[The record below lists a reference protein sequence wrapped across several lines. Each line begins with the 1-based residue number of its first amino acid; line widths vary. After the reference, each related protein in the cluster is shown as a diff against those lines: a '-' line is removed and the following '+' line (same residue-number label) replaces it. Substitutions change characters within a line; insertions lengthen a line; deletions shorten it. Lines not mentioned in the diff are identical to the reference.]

1 MQAWR
6 IGTHPGNISGMS
18 STPWHDPAAPDPFSV
33 WHGVHARLARLLR
46 HPADPGFATELDA
59 LTDVILKTVEAA
71 PEASLF
77 EMIYGEEIAGYAV
90 AHSLQTAFVTAL
102 VAAALG
108 WSPRERQIVVQASLA
123 MNIAMLDLQDALVRQ
138 PMPPTL
144 KQRQEID
151 SHAERGRAMLQAA
164 GLADADLLHTVAH
177 HHVTPGGH
185 ALPPDRRGLSPLA
198 CLVHYADVY
207 LARLSP
213 RATRAALA
221 INVAARELQISAGG
235 DANPYVTAIVREM
248 GIYPP
253 GTFVKLRNGDTAI
266 VLRRGPTADTPVV
279 GSLLRAD
286 GTPYLMTQA
295 LPTTESDHK
304 VVAALPRGH
313 VMLTLNRRRLYD
325 QAES

>member
-1 MQAWR
+1 
-6 IGTHPGNISGMS
+6 MS

-33 WHGVHARLARLLR
+33 WHGVHARVAHLLR
-46 HPADPGFATELDA
+46 HPTQAVFSDELDA
-59 LTDVILKTVEAA
+59 VTDIILRTVDAA

-102 VAAALG
+102 VAQRMG
-108 WSPRERQIVVQASLA
+108 WPKQDRQTLIRASLT
-123 MNIAMLDLQDALVRQ
+123 MNIAMLDLQDTLVRQ
-138 PMPPTL
+138 PTSPTL

-151 SHAERGRAMLQAA
+151 SHPQRGRDMLSALGISDEA
-164 GLADADLLHTVAH
+164 LLDTVAL

-185 ALPPDRRGLSPLA
+185 ALPSGRGDLSPLA

-213 RATRAALA
+213 RATRGALA
-221 INVAARELQISAGG
+221 INLVARELQASAGG
-235 DANPYVTAIVREM
+235 ASNPYVTAIVQEM

-266 VLRRGPTADTPVV
+266 VLRRGATPDTPLVS
-279 GSLLRAD
+279 SLLRAD
-286 GTPYLMTQA
+286 GTPYLMTQPA
-295 LPTTESDHK
+295 DTTEPEHK
-304 VVAALPRGH
+304 VVAALPRGL

-325 QAES
+325 QAEG